1 MVMRFFMSVAYHIFH
16 TIWIPTLKRKF
27 DFGPREHGQFMS
39 FIGLSYTLSQ
49 GYLVKRVVGVCLT
62 DPKHRPTILLVF

>member
-16 TIWIPTLKRKF
+16 TIWIPTLKRKL

-39 FIGLSYTLSQ
+39 FIGLSYALSQ
-49 GYLVKRVVGVCLT
+49 G
-62 DPKHRPTILLVF
+62 IW